1 MTHLLG
7 QVQYDRER
15 KGVNDTERSVSFL
28 AIGKLAVVAK
38 QDIERYLDDI
48 MQSIKDGLKA
58 KRYQH
63 GAIDTE
69 PHVACSHTRVL
80 TTVYTDSW
88 EC

>member
-1 MTHLLG
+1 MTYLLG
-7 QVQYDRER
+7 QVQYDKER

-58 KRYQH
+58 KRYH
-63 GAIDTE
+63 HVPLTRSFMS
-69 PHVACSHTRVL
+69 HVAIHAS
-80 TTVYTDSW
+80 
-88 EC
+88 